1 MSLHV
6 LQHAATDKENLVGPG
21 RIAIGGDK
29 NKSTIENEKK
39 MNENQTKVSLKKKKT
54 TKVSS
59 GENCK
64 KAVTAS
70 DLTSEEPSEAYWK
83 QLAETRRVALDEA
96 LNENQTLYEKI
107 ELLEQEN
114 EKAKEMLDEARCLIE
129 VLNEIID
136 KNDSAIGDDAENN
149 GSVIEDVAGNDDSVT
164 EDANENNDSVIEDG
178 EGTDDS
184 VI

>member
-39 MNENQTKVSLKKKKT
+39 MNENQTKVSFKKKKT

-70 DLTSEEPSEAYWK
+70 DLTS
-83 QLAETRRVALDEA
+83 EA

-114 EKAKEMLDEARCLIE
+114 EKAKEMLNEARCLIE

-149 GSVIEDVAGNDDSVT
+149 DSVIENVAGNDSVT